1 MTQNINLSRKNLESF
16 EINNA
21 QDKTQDY
28 LIKECDKFLNL
39 IDSLFLTNEYLK
51 NINIFDILYTLK

>member
-16 EINNA
+16 EINNL
-21 QDKTQDY
+21 QEKIQER
-28 LIKECDKFLNL
+28 LIEECDKFSNL

-51 NINIFDILYTLK
+51 I